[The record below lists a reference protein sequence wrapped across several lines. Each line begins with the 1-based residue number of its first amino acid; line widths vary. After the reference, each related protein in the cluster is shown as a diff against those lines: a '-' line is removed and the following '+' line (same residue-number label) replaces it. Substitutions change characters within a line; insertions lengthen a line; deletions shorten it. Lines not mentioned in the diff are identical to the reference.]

1 MKMFIDGRWTDSS
14 DGAVINPAT
23 GVCVDTVPEA
33 TEQDVDCAIALA
45 VEGQKEWNDIP
56 LHEKLSILERYCVL
70 LTENTE
76 KIASIMCEEGGK
88 PIEQCRTEVAANA
101 AIFRIYCA
109 AAYTF
114 YGKSLPYNAEP
125 RSQGDVAFTIHEP
138 LGVFANIITRSS
150 LRRINWRPCS

>member
-14 DGAVINPAT
+14 DGAVSSVINPAT

-33 TEQDVDCAIALA
+33 TEQDVDRAIALA

-101 AIFRIYCA
+101 AILPPEKYCCRHHA
-109 AAYTF
+109 VQTPPDIFSA
-114 YGKSLPYNAEP
+114 G
-125 RSQGDVAFTIHEP
+125 SQGQTPKQAQKMS
-138 LGVFANIITRSS
+138 RSYV
-150 LRRINWRPCS
+150 RFE